1 MAAVVMVSNPNP
13 SQEQHDQP
21 QILINNN
28 NNNNSMLNNNLINQQ
43 QLQLL
48 AAAAAAVGSGSC
60 LCSNGGGVTGG
71 ACVHNLCHQSSKN
84 NNHAVDH
91 CLSQPPLV
99 NLGMSPHVTEYKM
112 NDFKSLEQLET
123 LCRQMTEQAMN

>member
-1 MAAVVMVSNPNP
+1 MAAVVMVSNPN
-13 SQEQHDQP
+13 QNQDQHDQP
-21 QILINNN
+21 QILINN

-60 LCSNGGGVTGG
+60 LCSNGGGG
-71 ACVHNLCHQSSKN
+71 ACVHNICHQSSKN
-84 NNHAVDH
+84 NNHGVDH
-91 CLSQPPLV
+91 CLSQSPLGS
-99 NLGMSPHVTEYKM
+99 LGMSPHVTEYKM